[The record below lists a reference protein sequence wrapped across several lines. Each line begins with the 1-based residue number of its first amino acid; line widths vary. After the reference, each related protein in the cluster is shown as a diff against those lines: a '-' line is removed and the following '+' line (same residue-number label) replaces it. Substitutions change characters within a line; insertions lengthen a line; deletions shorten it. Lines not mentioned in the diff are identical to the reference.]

1 MGYACII
8 MGQAFAKISSCKQ
21 CMFSHYIDEE
31 GMEFK
36 KDYQRREQLEE
47 EKLKSGEN
55 IQKGQ

>member
-1 MGYACII
+1 MVPLRPNE
-8 MGQAFAKISSCKQ
+8 ISSCKQ
-21 CMFSHYIDEE
+21 FMCFHYIDEE